1 LLFFFFSFL
10 NIIYARYRKTQL
22 ANDFFVDWRRMS
34 QRKSVLNPSLLQS
47 ITQAFSQS
55 IPITDQL
62 SNTPTPVVDNTQRQS
77 LSIEQKPW
85 MTLKEEF
92 QAPTPTPRRSSNFL
106 KGCKW

>member
-1 LLFFFFSFL
+1 
-10 NIIYARYRKTQL
+10 
-22 ANDFFVDWRRMS
+22 MS

-55 IPITDQL
+55 IPTTDQL
-62 SNTPTPVVDNTQRQS
+62 SNLSVNTPTPVVDNTQRQS

>member
-55 IPITDQL
+55 IPTTDQL

-77 LSIEQKPW
+77 LSIEQTPW